1 MPLFVRW
8 LLVLTLVTVV
18 HGGGM
23 ASKVVAQARPGKVQE
38 TPRPPIP
45 TRPPTPDLPPQVAA
59 MRDLIE
65 AAVRSGHI
73 EDLEAALGAEGGKP
87 QIAAE
92 PNDDPIAHWKSVS
105 ADGQGREILAL
116 LARLLALPPARLEI
130 GRDAENAAVYVWP
143 YLAEARLDALTPVQE
158 VDLYRLMP
166 VAEANAMRARG
177 KWTWYRLV
185 IGADGA
191 WHAFRKFD

>member
-8 LLVLTLVTVV
+8 LLVLTLAAVV
-18 HGGGM
+18 HGGHL
-23 ASKVVAQARPGKVQE
+23 ASNAVAQARPGKAE
-38 TPRPPIP
+38 EKP
-45 TRPPTPDLPPQVAA
+45 RPPTPSLPSRPDVPPQVAA
-59 MRDLIE
+59 MRDVIE

-73 EDLEAALGAEGGKP
+73 EDLEAALSAEGSKP

-92 PNDDPIAHWKSVS
+92 PKDDPIAHWKSVS
-105 ADGQGREILAL
+105 ADGQGREILAV
-116 LARLLALPPARLEI
+116 LARLLALPPTRLEI

-143 YLAEARLDALTPVQE
+143 YLAEVPLDALTPAQE

-166 VAEANAMRARG
+166 VAEANAMRAG
-177 KWTWYRLV
+177 GTWTWYRLV

-191 WHAFRKFD
+191 WHAFRTFD

>member
-8 LLVLTLVTVV
+8 LLVLTLATVV
-18 HGGGM
+18 HGGGV
-23 ASKVVAQARPGKVQE
+23 ASNVAAQAARGKSEAKAPHVAG
-38 TPRPPIP
+38 TAPRAS
-45 TRPPTPDLPPQVAA
+45 DLPPQVAY
-59 MRDLIE
+59 MRALIE

-73 EDLEAALGAEGGKP
+73 EDLEAALTAEGAKP
-87 QIAAE
+87 QVAGE
-92 PNDDPIAHWKSVS
+92 PKNDPIAHWKSVS
-105 ADGQGREILAL
+105 ADGHGREILAIM
-116 LARLLALPPARLEI
+116 ARLLALPPARLEI

-143 YLAEARLDALTPVQE
+143 YLAEARLDALTPAQE

-166 VAEANAMRARG
+166 VAEANAMRAAG

>member
-1 MPLFVRW
+1 MPLFVR
-8 LLVLTLVTVV
+8 LVLVLTLATVV
-18 HGGGM
+18 HGGGI
-23 ASKVVAQARPGKVQE
+23 AGNVGPQAQQGKARQKPPHAA
-38 TPRPPIP
+38 PRPSP
-45 TRPPTPDLPPQVAA
+45 TSDLPPQVAA

-73 EDLEAALGAEGGKP
+73 EDLEAALAADGPKP

-92 PNDDPIAHWKSVS
+92 PKDDPIAYWKSVS
-105 ADGQGREILAL
+105 ADGQGREILAV
-116 LARLLALPPARLEI
+116 LARVLALPPARLEI
-130 GRDAENAAVYVWP
+130 GPDAENAAVYVWP
-143 YLAEARLDALTPVQE
+143 YLAEARLDALTPAQE

-166 VAEANAMRARG
+166 VAEANAMRAGG

-191 WHAFRKFD
+191 WHAFRTFD